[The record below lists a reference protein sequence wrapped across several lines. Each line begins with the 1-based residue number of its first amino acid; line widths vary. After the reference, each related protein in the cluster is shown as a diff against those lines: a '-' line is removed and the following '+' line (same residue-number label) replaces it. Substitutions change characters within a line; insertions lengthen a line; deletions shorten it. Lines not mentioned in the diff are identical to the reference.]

1 MSGPGAESAG
11 GTAASTGAGT
21 AGTSVVAGTQLA
33 YTRIAR
39 RYAERWDGAT
49 NPWIE
54 DATDRFTAHLPSGA
68 LVADV
73 GCGPG
78 NDTLR
83 LRERGLRAHGFDLS
97 HAMLT
102 ARDVPGQVR
111 ADLRALPLHDDAL
124 DGLWCVAVLLHIPR
138 EAIPAALAEFHRV
151 LRPGGHALITIA
163 EGDGEG
169 WEPYAHPSGA
179 DEAVERYFVYHAREA
194 FAGLLAAAGF
204 EILWTG
210 CATTH
215 RTWLSLH
222 LRRIPGVQSAS
233 RP

>member
-1 MSGPGAESAG
+1 MSDGNVI
-11 GTAASTGAGT
+11 T
-21 AGTSVVAGTQLA
+21 GTQHA
-33 YTRIAR
+33 YARIAG
-39 RYAERWDGAT
+39 RYADRWDGAADT
-49 NPWIE
+49 WVAE
-54 DATDRFTAHLPSGA
+54 AAARFAGAMPSGA

-78 NDTLR
+78 KDTLR
-83 LRERGLRAHGFDLS
+83 LRGLGLRAHGFDLS

-111 ADLRALPLHDDAL
+111 ADLRALPLRDGAL

-138 EAIPAALAEFHRV
+138 ELVPDALAEFRRV
-151 LRPGGHALITIA
+151 LSPGGQALISIA

-169 WEPYAHPSGA
+169 WETAPLDP
-179 DEAVERYFVYHAREA
+179 AVRRYFVYHSREA
-194 FAGLLAAAGF
+194 FAELLAAAGF

-215 RTWLSLH
+215 RNWLSLH
-222 LRRIPGVQSAS
+222 LRRIPGVH
-233 RP
+233 

>member
-1 MSGPGAESAG
+1 MTEPGAEPTAENAAEA
-11 GTAASTGAGT
+11 GTAAT
-21 AGTSVVAGTQLA
+21 AGADVVAGTQRA

-39 RYAERWDGAT
+39 RYAQRWSSAS

-54 DATDRFTAHLPSGA
+54 AAADRFTAPLPAGA

-83 LRERGLRAHGFDLS
+83 LRERGLRVHGFDLS

-111 ADLRALPLHDDAL
+111 ADLRALPLADAAL

-138 EAIPAALAEFHRV
+138 KAVPAALAEFHRV

-222 LRRIPGVQSAS
+222 LRRIRGVH
-233 RP
+233 